1 MVFAY
6 LDTCVW
12 LSALI
17 SQDSKHSTALSV
29 FERARRG
36 IYTILVTHHV
46 LSEIFDVLKNK
57 LVTHSTVRANP
68 SAQTL
73 EALVKRKYRN
83 FSNNLL
89 QLANTRIKN
98 PNVSTHRVLR
108 PGFSLLYKYFGDVV
122 QQTTCPICGGHYS
135 FIDCDTIFEPDALHA
150 LLAWNLNCDLF
161 ITFDKDFE
169 QLKNE
174 SSLSPMTIQI
184 L

>member
-29 FERARRG
+29 FENARRG
-36 IYTILVTHHV
+36 NYTILVSHHI
-46 LSEIFDVLKNK
+46 LSEILDVLKSK
-57 LVTHSTVRANP
+57 LVTHSTVRRNP
-68 SAQTL
+68 SGQTL
-73 EALVKRKYRN
+73 EALVKRKYRD
-83 FSNNLL
+83 FSNTLL
-89 QLANTRIKN
+89 QLANVRIKN

-122 QQTTCPICGGHYS
+122 QYTTCPICRGHYN
-135 FIDCDTIFEPDALHA
+135 FIDCESLFEPDALHV

-169 QLKNE
+169 QLENE